1 MPQKQLSKEFLR
13 QWLIS
18 NDFQGLE
25 GQIIPEMNDK
35 YVDSVSERY
44 IELYEKITGSKF
56 KKLEIC
62 GKLIIPQLH
71 FLLNFLVDQ
80 HQVLYELLC
89 DNLIIAEELC

>member
-44 IELYEKITGSKF
+44 IELYEKITGSNF
-56 KKLEIC
+56 KKLEINDIQRRTFVNTEEYL
-62 GKLIIPQLH
+62 KSIIL
-71 FLLNFLVDQ
+71 
-80 HQVLYELLC
+80 
-89 DNLIIAEELC
+89 